1 MSFDCIIICSIS
13 YAPTALWKQTHGHN
27 IQFICFY
34 KAAAK
39 TTLQR
44 SDFQTTRK
52 KKNQKKKNEK
62 NNHFQL
68 KKPNSFDFF

>member
-13 YAPTALWKQTHGHN
+13 YAPTALWKQTHSHN
-27 IQFICFY
+27 IQFVCFY
-34 KAAAK
+34 KAAAQPLYKGVISRLPKK
-39 TTLQR
+39 T
-44 SDFQTTRK
+44 K
-52 KKNQKKKNEK
+52 KKKKNEK

>member
-1 MSFDCIIICSIS
+1 MHLQHYGNRLMVITFNLYVFTRQLQKPLYKGVIS
-13 YAPTALWKQTHGHN
+13 RLPE
-27 IQFICFY
+27 
-34 KAAAK
+34 
-39 TTLQR
+39 
-44 SDFQTTRK
+44 

>member
-27 IQFICFY
+27 IQFVCFY
-34 KAAAK
+34 KAAAQPLYK
-39 TTLQR
+39 GVISRLP
-44 SDFQTTRK
+44 K
-52 KKNQKKKNEK
+52 KKKKMKNEK
-62 NNHFQL
+62 NNRFQL

>member
-27 IQFICFY
+27 IQFVCFY
-34 KAAAK
+34 KAAAQPLYKGVISRLPKK
-39 TTLQR
+39 T
-44 SDFQTTRK
+44 K
-52 KKNQKKKNEK
+52 QKKKNEK

>member
-27 IQFICFY
+27 IQFVCFY
-34 KAAAK
+34 KAAAQPLYK
-39 TTLQR
+39 GVISRLP
-44 SDFQTTRK
+44 K
-52 KKNQKKKNEK
+52 KKTKKN
-62 NNHFQL
+62 NRFQL

>member
-27 IQFICFY
+27 IQFVCFY
-34 KAAAK
+34 KAAAQPLYK
-39 TTLQR
+39 GVISRLP
-44 SDFQTTRK
+44 K
-52 KKNQKKKNEK
+52 KKKMKNEK
-62 NNHFQL
+62 NNRFQL

>member
-27 IQFICFY
+27 IQFVCFY
-34 KAAAK
+34 KAAAQPLYK
-39 TTLQR
+39 GVISRLPKKN
-44 SDFQTTRK
+44 K
-52 KKNQKKKNEK
+52 KKQKNEK

>member
-1 MSFDCIIICSIS
+1 MHLQHYGNRLMVITFNLYVFTRQLQKPLYKGVIS
-13 YAPTALWKQTHGHN
+13 RLPE
-27 IQFICFY
+27 
-34 KAAAK
+34 
-39 TTLQR
+39 
-44 SDFQTTRK
+44 K

>member
-27 IQFICFY
+27 IQFVCFY
-34 KAAAK
+34 KAAAQPLYK
-39 TTLQR
+39 GVISRLP
-44 SDFQTTRK
+44 K
-52 KKNQKKKNEK
+52 KKKSE
-62 NNHFQL
+62 NNNRFQL